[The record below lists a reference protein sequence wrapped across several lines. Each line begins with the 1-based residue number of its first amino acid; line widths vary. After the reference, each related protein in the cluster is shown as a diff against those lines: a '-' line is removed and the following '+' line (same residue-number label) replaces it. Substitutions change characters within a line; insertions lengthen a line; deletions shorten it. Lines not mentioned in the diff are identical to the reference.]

1 MTTYIVTSLVI
12 IIVAAFC
19 WYMKNRLAKDELHI
33 KNAGIYDPYIDHV
46 RAMRA
51 LPGVDPEVAV
61 SIQEPETGEFFYYPK
76 GSEVRFKKDS
86 SDKIHMDL

>member
-12 IIVAAFC
+12 IIVATFC

-46 RAMRA
+46 RAMRNM
-51 LPGVDPEVAV
+51 PGVDSDVSV
-61 SIQEPETGEFFYYPK
+61 SIQVPETGEFFYYPR
-76 GSEVRFKKDS
+76 GSEVRFK
-86 SDKIHMDL
+86 SDTTNRIHLDL